1 MREGSNL
8 GRLIDG
14 QVLFD
19 DGDHKFIWLGTD
31 EDYRIGV
38 VQTMQYLIIDK
49 NKGWLLDPGGVHLFS
64 RVVAGVSRYI
74 SLDRIEGIFFS
85 HQDPDVSSGIALWL
99 GVTKAKVWISSL
111 WTRFL
116 PHFGIV
122 DPSRISAIED
132 LPGRALELGSGAR
145 LRFVPTHFMHSP
157 GAWSVFDECSK
168 ILFSGDVGAAV
179 FPDGKETLF
188 IDDFSAAL
196 PYIEGFHT
204 RYMAGNAVVKRWS
217 ENVKR
222 LGPSMIAPQHG
233 GIYRNKAVG
242 DFLDWLSKLRCGI
255 DLVDQL
261 YGD

>member
-1 MREGSNL
+1 ME
-8 GRLIDG
+8 RLIDG
-14 QVLFD
+14 RILFD

-31 EDYRIGV
+31 DDYRRGV

-99 GVTKAKVWISSL
+99 GVTSARVWISSL

-122 DPSRISAIED
+122 DPSRVSAIEEAKSRTI
-132 LPGRALELGSGAR
+132 GLGTGSS

-157 GAWSVFDECSK
+157 GAWSLFDERSR
-168 ILFSGDVGAAV
+168 ILFTGDVGAAV
-179 FPDGKETLF
+179 FPEGKESLF
-188 IDDFSAAL
+188 IDDFSLAL
-196 PYIEGFHT
+196 PYVEGFHK
-204 RYMAGNAVVKRWS
+204 RYIAGNAVAKRWADAAR
-217 ENVKR
+217 R
-222 LGPSMIAPQHG
+222 LEPEMLAPQHG
-233 GIYRNKAVG
+233 GVYRGKAVG

-255 DLVDQL
+255 DLADEI
-261 YGD
+261 YGA